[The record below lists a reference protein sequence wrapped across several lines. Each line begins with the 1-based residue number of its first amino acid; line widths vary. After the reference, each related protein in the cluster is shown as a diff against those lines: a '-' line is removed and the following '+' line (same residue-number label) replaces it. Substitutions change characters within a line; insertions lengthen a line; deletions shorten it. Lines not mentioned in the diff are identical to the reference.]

1 MYRASTSSST
11 GEVSISVAQ
20 TILAPASS
28 SSSRGFGLKL
38 SSAAGGGLGVGA
50 PEADLAWYIRTRPVV
65 SIKDASSIS
74 HTPDTIDPK
83 TGQGQVTRIVVRV
96 QPRMQFLSEQTAA
109 SLRVRAQVR
118 SYDSERLSLQDEIWS
133 EYTDTSGSIA
143 FTFDP
148 KNNFGIDSEN
158 LNVAED
164 LRPLN
169 FEVHLEYSLPACA
182 STYARPCPMFDP
194 AGDETLELVAAD
206 TLRTRTPIRDQ
217 ISFNICQDPASCEC
231 RVEAEV
237 SPAPAIVPGQDKSG
251 QLVLAALRLTNTGT
265 EPSVVNSLVVRGLD
279 TARYTLD
286 KLWTHGSWALA
297 GDTATAKLPFLNKA
311 TSSKVDL
318 AQVSSRQFSLSVRAA
333 ADIPPDV
340 TSITLTL
347 EVKAKCKDQSDI
359 VKTVNAMQCSY
370 CSCPNSST
378 CRCRCLWRCSTSGA
392 SARWRRRRRPRPSS
406 PGTRGTSW
414 SRRRPGRPCSSGVS
428 LVTAACAAQEQC
440 HCPGTP

>member
-1 MYRASTSSST
+1 MASPRTGAVFVYRASTSSST

-20 TILAPASS
+20 TILAPA

-83 TGQGQVTRIVVRV
+83 TQGQVTRIVVRV

-118 SYDSERLSLQDEIWS
+118 SYDSERLSLQSEIWS
-133 EYTDTSGSIA
+133 EYTDTSGTIA

-182 STYARPCPMFDP
+182 SIYASPCPMFDP

-217 ISFNICQDPASCEC
+217 ISFNICRDPASCEC

-251 QLVLAALRLTNTGT
+251 QLVLAELRLTNTGA
-265 EPSVVNSLVVRGLD
+265 EPSVVNSLAVRGLD

-286 KLWTHGSWALA
+286 KLWTHGSWALV

-340 TSITLTL
+340 TDITLDL

-359 VKTVNAMQCSY
+359 VKTVNAMQCMEF
-370 CSCPNSST
+370 
-378 CRCRCLWRCSTSGA
+378 L
-392 SARWRRRRRPRPSS
+392 
-406 PGTRGTSW
+406 
-414 SRRRPGRPCSSGVS
+414 
-428 LVTAACAAQEQC
+428 
-440 HCPGTP
+440 